1 MFQNLGEQTIEN
13 VTPKMKNR
21 KINMLANIF
30 AKEYIILYV
39 ISFMT
44 SMVGLTG
51 EVSPFSLSMIAACF
65 SNSIPLLGIVV
76 VSLVGN
82 AIKFGAEGAL
92 SYLLTVLVMIATLF
106 MLKPKYNEEERNE
119 KIQVGKN
126 IFIATLVVQFA
137 KSFMATFTI
146 YDGLVNIT
154 FAIIVYVFYKIFVNS
169 MVAVENFQEKKAF
182 SIEEVIGTSLLLA
195 IAVSCFGDFAIVGFS
210 IRNVISIFIVL
221 VLGWKNGIL
230 VGTTSGVTIG
240 VTLGIIA
247 QTEPIMIAAYAISG
261 MIAGIL
267 NRFGKIGVIVGF
279 ALGNIV
285 LAYISNGYTV
295 ELIHFKEILLASV
308 ALLALPKNIS
318 FDVEEFMGGSKF
330 LPLGRERTL
339 QNTKQT
345 AEKLNHVSQ
354 TIAQIATQYQGDNTI
369 DEKAKREENKQ
380 IFMTELLAELEPYQ
394 DNLLYEDISNTQGK
408 IVDKIFQYL
417 LDNQEMNREALL
429 KIFADC
435 NSYIVGFDDKEVS
448 QYLEENI
455 NQIIMA
461 INTAYKI
468 SKSNFVWQKKMEENK
483 KTMESQLKGVSKAI
497 SGIAKEIE
505 QDGNDPSQYTKQEKE
520 IIAILQQKEIEVEDL
535 AIRKEGR
542 YFIDIYT
549 KPKIDIAFAEQILTK
564 ILKEPIIWNEEASQG
579 ERMSFLSDD
588 KFVLGIGIAESYK
601 SQNIVSGDSML
612 HIRLKDGKYL
622 VALSDGMGT
631 GKQAN
636 ESSTKAL
643 ELLENLLLSGFDKST
658 SVELITSSLIQQ
670 NAEMFATL
678 DIAIIDLYQGTIE
691 MMKSGAC
698 PTYIKHNKKVQ
709 LIKSAS
715 LPAGI
720 VEQNNLQVFDRDI
733 EAGEILLMCTDGILD
748 SNIEYKN
755 KELWVK
761 YLLEDI
767 ETNNTKKIADL
778 VLNEAIDNNFGKAK
792 DDMSVIVCKFLEK
805 DEK

>member
-1 MFQNLGEQTIEN
+1 MFQNLGEQTIGN
-13 VTPKMKNR
+13 VTPRMKNK
-21 KINMLANIF
+21 KITMFANIF
-30 AKEYIILYV
+30 TKQYIILYV

-51 EVSPFSLSMIAACF
+51 DVSPFSLSMLAVCF
-65 SNSIPLLGIVV
+65 SNSIPLLGIVII
-76 VSLVGN
+76 SLVGN
-82 AIKFGAEGAL
+82 LVRFGVEGAL
-92 SYLLTVLVMIATLF
+92 SYLLTVLVMIVTLF
-106 MLKPKYNEEERNE
+106 ILKPKYNEEERNE

-126 IFIATLVVQFA
+126 IFIATLIVQFA
-137 KSFMATFTI
+137 KTFMSTFTI
-146 YDGLVNIT
+146 YDVLVNIT

-169 MVAVENFQEKKAF
+169 MVAIENFQEKKAF
-182 SIEEVIGTSLLLA
+182 SIEEVIGTSLLLS
-195 IAVSCFGDFAIVGFS
+195 IAVSCFGDFSILGFS

-230 VGTTSGVTIG
+230 IGTTSGVTIG
-240 VTLGIIA
+240 VTLGIIT

-318 FDVEEFMGGSKF
+318 INVEEFIGNSKF
-330 LPLGRERTL
+330 LPLGKERTL

-345 AEKLNHVSQ
+345 AERLENVSK
-354 TIAQIATQYQGDNTI
+354 TIAQIANNYQDDNKI
-369 DEKAKREENKQ
+369 DEEARKEENKQ
-380 IFMTELLAELEPYQ
+380 IFITELLAELESYQ
-394 DNLLYEDISNTQGK
+394 ENLLYEDISNTQGE
-408 IVDKIFQYL
+408 IIDKIFQYL
-417 LDNQEMNREALL
+417 LDYQEIDREALL

-455 NQIIMA
+455 SQMISV
-461 INTAYKI
+461 INIAYKI

-483 KTMESQLKGVSKAI
+483 KTLETQLKGVSKAI

-505 QDGNDPSQYTKQEKE
+505 EKGKEEPQYARQEKE
-520 IIAILQQKEIEVEDL
+520 VIAILQQKDIEVEDL
-535 AIRKEGR
+535 TIRKEGR
-542 YFIDIYT
+542 YFIDIYA
-549 KPKIDIAFAEQILTK
+549 KPKVDIPFTEEILTK

-588 KFVLGIGIAESYK
+588 KFVLGIGMAESYK

-612 HIRLKDGKYL
+612 QIRLKDGKYL

-643 ELLENLLLSGFDKST
+643 ELLENLLLSGFDKNT
-658 SVELITSSLIQQ
+658 SIELLTASLIQQ
-670 NAEMFATL
+670 NTEMFATL
-678 DIAIIDLYQGTIE
+678 DIAIIDLYQGNIE

-720 VEQNNLQVFDRDI
+720 VEQSNLQVFDREI
-733 EAGEILLMCTDGILD
+733 ENGEILLMCTDGILD

-805 DEK
+805 N

>member
-1 MFQNLGEQTIEN
+1 MFQNLGEQTIGN
-13 VTPKMKNR
+13 VTPRMKNK
-21 KINMLANIF
+21 KITMFANIF
-30 AKEYIILYV
+30 TKQYIILYV

-51 EVSPFSLSMIAACF
+51 DVSPFSLSMLAVCF
-65 SNSIPLLGIVV
+65 SNSIPLLGIVII
-76 VSLVGN
+76 SLVGN
-82 AIKFGAEGAL
+82 LVRFGVEGAL
-92 SYLLTVLVMIATLF
+92 SYLLTVLVMIVTLF
-106 MLKPKYNEEERNE
+106 ILKPKYNEEKRNE

-126 IFIATLVVQFA
+126 IFIATLIVQFA
-137 KSFMATFTI
+137 KTFMSTFTI
-146 YDGLVNIT
+146 YDVLVNII

-169 MVAVENFQEKKAF
+169 MVAIENFQEKKAF
-182 SIEEVIGTSLLLA
+182 SIEEVIGTSLLLS
-195 IAVSCFGDFAIVGFS
+195 IAVSCFGDFSILGFS

-230 VGTTSGVTIG
+230 IGTTSGVTIG
-240 VTLGIIA
+240 VTLGIIT

-318 FDVEEFMGGSKF
+318 INVEEFIGNSKF
-330 LPLGRERTL
+330 LPLGKERTL

-345 AEKLNHVSQ
+345 AERLENVSK
-354 TIAQIATQYQGDNTI
+354 TIAQIANNYQDDNKI
-369 DEKAKREENKQ
+369 DEEARKEENKQ
-380 IFMTELLAELEPYQ
+380 IFITELLAELESYQ
-394 DNLLYEDISNTQGK
+394 ENLLYEDISNTQGE
-408 IVDKIFQYL
+408 IIDKIFQYL
-417 LDNQEMNREALL
+417 LDYQEIDREALL

-455 NQIIMA
+455 SQMISV
-461 INTAYKI
+461 INIAYKI

-483 KTMESQLKGVSKAI
+483 KTLETQLKGVSKAI

-505 QDGNDPSQYTKQEKE
+505 EKGKEEPQYTRQEKE
-520 IIAILQQKEIEVEDL
+520 VIAILQQKDIEVEDL
-535 AIRKEGR
+535 TIRKEGR
-542 YFIDIYT
+542 YFIDIYA
-549 KPKIDIAFAEQILTK
+549 KPKVDIPFTEGILTK

-588 KFVLGIGIAESYK
+588 KFVLGIGMAESYK

-612 HIRLKDGKYL
+612 QIRLKDGKYL
-622 VALSDGMGT
+622 LALSDGMGT

-643 ELLENLLLSGFDKST
+643 ELLENLLLSGFNKNT
-658 SVELITSSLIQQ
+658 SIELLTASLIQQ
-670 NAEMFATL
+670 NTEMFATL
-678 DIAIIDLYQGTIE
+678 DVAIIDLYQGNIE

-720 VEQNNLQVFDRDI
+720 VEQSNLQVFDREI
-733 EAGEILLMCTDGILD
+733 ENGEILLMCTDGILD

-805 DEK
+805 N

>member
-1 MFQNLGEQTIEN
+1 MFQNLGEQTIGN
-13 VTPKMKNR
+13 VTPRMKNK
-21 KINMLANIF
+21 KITMFANIF
-30 AKEYIILYV
+30 TKQYIILYV

-51 EVSPFSLSMIAACF
+51 DVSPFSLSMLAVCF
-65 SNSIPLLGIVV
+65 SNSIPLLGIVII
-76 VSLVGN
+76 SLVGN
-82 AIKFGAEGAL
+82 LVRFGVEGAL
-92 SYLLTVLVMIATLF
+92 SYLLTVLVMIVTLF
-106 MLKPKYNEEERNE
+106 ILKPKYNEEERNE

-126 IFIATLVVQFA
+126 IFIATLIVQFA
-137 KSFMATFTI
+137 KTFMSTFTI
-146 YDGLVNIT
+146 YDVLVNIT

-169 MVAVENFQEKKAF
+169 MVAIENFQEKKAF
-182 SIEEVIGTSLLLA
+182 SIEEVIGTSLLLS
-195 IAVSCFGDFAIVGFS
+195 IAVSCFGDFSILGFS

-230 VGTTSGVTIG
+230 IGTTSGVTIG
-240 VTLGIIA
+240 VTLGIIT

-318 FDVEEFMGGSKF
+318 INVEEFIGNSKF
-330 LPLGRERTL
+330 LPLGKERTL

-345 AEKLNHVSQ
+345 AERLENVSK
-354 TIAQIATQYQGDNTI
+354 TIAQIANNHQDDNKI
-369 DEKAKREENKQ
+369 DEEARKEENKQ
-380 IFMTELLAELEPYQ
+380 IFITELLAELESYQ
-394 DNLLYEDISNTQGK
+394 ENLLYEDISNTQGK
-408 IVDKIFQYL
+408 IIDKIFQYL
-417 LDNQEMNREALL
+417 LDYQEIDREALL

-455 NQIIMA
+455 SQMISV
-461 INTAYKI
+461 INIAYKI

-483 KTMESQLKGVSKAI
+483 KTLETQLKGVSKAI

-505 QDGNDPSQYTKQEKE
+505 EKGKEEPQYTRQEKE
-520 IIAILQQKEIEVEDL
+520 VIAILQQKDIEVEDL
-535 AIRKEGR
+535 TIRKEGR
-542 YFIDIYT
+542 YFIDIYA
-549 KPKIDIAFAEQILTK
+549 KPKVDIPFTEEILTK

-588 KFVLGIGIAESYK
+588 KFVLGIGMAESYK

-612 HIRLKDGKYL
+612 QIRLKDGKYL

-643 ELLENLLLSGFDKST
+643 ELLENLLLSGFDKNT
-658 SVELITSSLIQQ
+658 SIELLTASLIQQ
-670 NAEMFATL
+670 NTEMFATL
-678 DIAIIDLYQGTIE
+678 DIAIIDLYQGNIE

-720 VEQNNLQVFDRDI
+720 VEQSNLQVFDREI
-733 EAGEILLMCTDGILD
+733 ENGEILLMCTDGILD

-805 DEK
+805 N

>member
-1 MFQNLGEQTIEN
+1 MFQNLGEQTIGN
-13 VTPKMKNR
+13 VTPRMKNK
-21 KINMLANIF
+21 KITMFANIF
-30 AKEYIILYV
+30 TKQYIILYV

-51 EVSPFSLSMIAACF
+51 DVSPFSLSMLAVCF
-65 SNSIPLLGIVV
+65 SNSIPLLGIVII
-76 VSLVGN
+76 SLVGN
-82 AIKFGAEGAL
+82 LVRFGVEGAL
-92 SYLLTVLVMIATLF
+92 SYLLTVLVMIVTLF
-106 MLKPKYNEEERNE
+106 ILKPKYNEEKRNE

-126 IFIATLVVQFA
+126 IFIATLIVQFA
-137 KSFMATFTI
+137 KTFMSTFTI
-146 YDGLVNIT
+146 YDVLVNII

-169 MVAVENFQEKKAF
+169 MVAIENFQEKKAF
-182 SIEEVIGTSLLLA
+182 SIEEVIGTSLLLS
-195 IAVSCFGDFAIVGFS
+195 IAVSCFGDFSILGFS

-230 VGTTSGVTIG
+230 IGTTSGVTIG
-240 VTLGIIA
+240 VTLGIIT

-318 FDVEEFMGGSKF
+318 INVEEFIGNSKF
-330 LPLGRERTL
+330 LPLGKERTL

-345 AEKLNHVSQ
+345 AERLENVSK
-354 TIAQIATQYQGDNTI
+354 TIAQIANNYQDDNKI
-369 DEKAKREENKQ
+369 DEEARKEENKQ
-380 IFMTELLAELEPYQ
+380 IFITELLAELESYQ
-394 DNLLYEDISNTQGK
+394 ENLLYEDISNTQGE
-408 IVDKIFQYL
+408 IIDKIFQYL
-417 LDNQEMNREALL
+417 LDYQEIDREALL

-455 NQIIMA
+455 SQMISV
-461 INTAYKI
+461 INIAYKI

-483 KTMESQLKGVSKAI
+483 KTLETQLKGVSKAI

-505 QDGNDPSQYTKQEKE
+505 EKGKEEPQYTRQEKE
-520 IIAILQQKEIEVEDL
+520 VIAILQQKDIEVEDL
-535 AIRKEGR
+535 TIRKEGR
-542 YFIDIYT
+542 YFIDIYA
-549 KPKIDIAFAEQILTK
+549 KPKVDIPFTEGILTK

-588 KFVLGIGIAESYK
+588 KFVLGIGMAESYK

-612 HIRLKDGKYL
+612 QIRLKDGKYL

-643 ELLENLLLSGFDKST
+643 ELLENLLLSGFNKNT
-658 SVELITSSLIQQ
+658 SIELLTASLIQQ
-670 NAEMFATL
+670 NTEMFATL
-678 DIAIIDLYQGTIE
+678 DVAIIDLYQGNIE

-720 VEQNNLQVFDRDI
+720 VEQSNLQVFDREI
-733 EAGEILLMCTDGILD
+733 ENGEILLMCTDGILD

-805 DEK
+805 N

>member
-13 VTPKMKNR
+13 VTPKMKDK
-21 KINMLANIF
+21 KINIFSNIF
-30 AKEYIILYV
+30 SKEYIILYV

-65 SNSIPLLGIVV
+65 SNSIPLLGIVI
-76 VSLVGN
+76 VSTIGN
-82 AIKFGAEGAL
+82 AIRFGMEGAL
-92 SYLLTVLVMIATLF
+92 SYLLTVLVMVATLF
-106 MLKPKYNEEERNE
+106 VLKPKYNEEERNE
-119 KIQVGKN
+119 KIKVGKN
-126 IFIATLVVQFA
+126 IFIATLIVQLA
-137 KSFMATFTI
+137 KNFMSTFTI
-146 YDGLVNIT
+146 YDGLVSIT
-154 FAIIVYVFYKIFVNS
+154 FAIITFVFYKIFVNS
-169 MVAVENFQEKKAF
+169 MVAIENFQEKKAF

-195 IAVSCFGDFAIVGFS
+195 IAVSCFGDFAIFGFS
-210 IRNVISIFIVL
+210 IRNVASIFIVL

-230 VGTTSGVTIG
+230 IGTTSGVTIG
-240 VTLGIIA
+240 VTLGIITG
-247 QTEPIMIAAYAISG
+247 TEPIMIAAYAISG
-261 MIAGIL
+261 MIAGVL

-279 ALGNIV
+279 GLGNIV
-285 LAYISNGYTV
+285 LAYVSNGYTV

-318 FDVEEFMGGSKF
+318 LDVEEFVGGSKF
-330 LPLGRERTL
+330 LPLGKERTL

-345 AEKLNHVSQ
+345 AEKLNHVSK
-354 TIAQIATQYQGDNTI
+354 TIEQMANHYEDTNII

-380 IFMTELLAELEPYQ
+380 IFITELLAELESYQ
-394 DNLLYEDISNTQGK
+394 DNLLYEDISNTQGE
-408 IVDKIFQYL
+408 IVDKIFSYL
-417 LDNQEMNREALL
+417 MDKQEIDREALL

-455 NQIIMA
+455 SQMIRA
-461 INTAYKI
+461 INMAYKI
-468 SKSNFVWQKKMEENK
+468 SKSNFVWLKKMEENK

-505 QDGNDPSQYTKQEKE
+505 QEGKEEPQFTKQEKE
-520 IIAILQQKEIEVEDL
+520 IIAILQQKEIVVEDL
-535 AIRKEGR
+535 TIRKEGR
-542 YFIDIYT
+542 YFVDIYT
-549 KPKIDIAFAEQILTK
+549 NPKIDITFAEQTLTK
-564 ILKEPIIWNEEASQG
+564 VLKEPIVWNEEVSQG

-601 SQNIVSGDSML
+601 SQNIVSGDSMIN
-612 HIRLKDGKYL
+612 IRLKDGKYL

-631 GKQAN
+631 GKQAK

-643 ELLENLLLSGFDKST
+643 ELLENLLLSGFDKNT
-658 SVELITSSLIQQ
+658 SVELITSSLIQH
-670 NAEMFATL
+670 NAEVFATL

-698 PTYIKHNKKVQ
+698 PTYIKHRKKVQ
-709 LIKSAS
+709 LVKSTS

-720 VEQNNLQVFDRDI
+720 VEQNNLEVFDRDI
-733 EAGEILLMCTDGILD
+733 EPGEILLMCTDGILD

-805 DEK
+805 DGK